1 MASSKSTRRA
11 EMRTVATA
19 VGCLALSIGYT
30 IFPLGVWQQLQYGS
44 VASAQV
50 SPKESDELHF
60 VSVLTLHGEVV
71 AIDPANRL
79 VTVRDANGHSSKL
92 EVRSEKDL
100 DSLKVGDRV
109 VAHYVEGAQINKK
122 LRGAA
127 RAASLNDGMTG
138 SDFGG
143 TASKGHML
151 VATVE
156 NVDAAEQEVTIKGE
170 DGSLETI
177 MVANPKYLRHIKV
190 GDRVAI
196 TSAQALALSLEKAG

>member
-1 MASSKSTRRA
+1 
-11 EMRTVATA
+11 
-19 VGCLALSIGYT
+19 LSIGYT
-30 IFPLGVWQQLQYGS
+30 IFPLGVWQLLQYGS
-44 VASAQV
+44 VAIAQV

-109 VAHYVEGAQINKK
+109 VARYVEGAQINKK
-122 LRGAA
+122 KLRGPA
-127 RAASLNDGMTG
+127 RAASLNDGMTTG

-190 GDRVAI
+190 GDHVVI
-196 TSAQALALSLEKAG
+196 TGAQALALSLEKAG

>member
-1 MASSKSTRRA
+1 
-11 EMRTVATA
+11 MRTVAA
-19 VGCLALSIGYT
+19 VVGCLALSIGYT
-30 IFPLGVWQQLQYGS
+30 IFPLAVWQQLQYGS

-92 EVRSEKDL
+92 EVRSERDL

-109 VAHYVEGAQINKK
+109 VARYVEGAQINKKK

-177 MVANPKYLRHIKV
+177 MVANPKYLRHVKV
-190 GDRVAI
+190 GDHVVI
-196 TSAQALALSLEKAG
+196 TGAQALALSLEKAG